1 MDGLNKDRQQVVE
14 NIVQEALG
22 MVQNRWRGQEVPP
35 VIVLAGEGWNVG
47 VVGIV
52 ASKILERFYRPVV
65 ILGIDPETGNC
76 KGSARSIP
84 GFDIYAALHSCK
96 DVMDHFGV
104 IHPQR
109 A

>member
-1 MDGLNKDRQQVVE
+1 MVE

-65 ILGIDPETGNC
+65 ILGLIPRRGTAKVPPD
-76 KGSARSIP
+76 RFQDSIFMRLCIP
-84 GFDIYAALHSCK
+84 AKTSWTTL
-96 DVMDHFGV
+96 GV